1 MPTTSRRDVILSAAV
16 ARGGVGP
23 RQKVAP
29 EESQQT
35 RAAPMPSPHK
45 PMAPKTPDPG
55 PGFL

>member
-1 MPTTSRRDVILSAAV
+1 MPTTSRQDVILSAAV
-16 ARGGVGP
+16 AAAALALDR
-23 RQKVAP
+23 RSP

-45 PMAPKTPDPG
+45 PMAPKTPDPR